1 MKPYEEENKF
11 LHDYDSDAFKIIAS
25 YEEAANIDYKECYA
39 RWYGDLALFEGT
51 TREGI
56 TYEKLCARYKAGL
69 KYLGIIHDQA
79 KAVCS
84 HFLSN
89 QLADHIRTELK
100 KSDAD
105 AGYVPRSIL
114 TEMDLPELTREMLS
128 VDHDMDVDCD
138 IGQEITCCFET
149 WFDVDKKFGTHIH
162 DEDGAW
168 LNMYGK
174 YNPFEDTLRIECEI
188 SRDKSSEY
196 FDYEPTA
203 SESQLIKGMIAEKIM
218 ETHGQTP
225 EEFCDDFYGYKPEF
239 GGLT

>member
-1 MKPYEEENKF
+1 MKPHEEENRF
-11 LHDYDSDAFKIIAS
+11 LHDYGSDAFKIIVS
-25 YEEAANIDYKECYA
+25 YEEAANIDCSERYA
-39 RWYGDLALFEGT
+39 QWYGDLGLFEGT
-51 TREGI
+51 AREGI

-79 KAVCS
+79 DAVCG
-84 HFLSN
+84 HFLSS
-89 QLADHIRTELK
+89 QLADHIRTELQ

-114 TEMDLPELTREMLS
+114 NEMDLPELTREMLW

-149 WFDVDKKFGTHIH
+149 WFDVDKKFGLKIN
-162 DEDGAW
+162 DEDDRW

-174 YNPFEDTLRIECEI
+174 YNPFADTLRIECEI
-188 SRDKSSEY
+188 SRDKGSEC

-203 SESQLIKGMIAEKIM
+203 SESQLIKDMIAEKIM
-218 ETHGQTP
+218 ELHGQTP
-225 EEFCDDFYGYKPEF
+225 EEFCDGFYGYKPEF

>member
-11 LHDYDSDAFKIIAS
+11 SHDYDSDAFKIIAS
-25 YEEAANIDYKECYA
+25 YEEAANIDCKECYA
-39 RWYGDLALFEGT
+39 QWYGDLALFEGT

-56 TYEKLCARYKAGL
+56 TYEKLCVRYKAGL

-89 QLADHIRTELK
+89 QLVDHIRTELQ

-105 AGYVPRSIL
+105 AEYVPRSIL
-114 TEMDLPELTREMLS
+114 TKMDLPELTREMLS

-138 IGQEITCCFET
+138 NGQEITCYIET
-149 WFDVDKKFGTHIH
+149 WFDVDKKFGIH
-162 DEDGAW
+162 TADDDDTW

-174 YNPFEDTLRIECEI
+174 YNPFKDTLRIECEI
-188 SRDKSSEY
+188 CRDNGSEY

-218 ETHGQTP
+218 EMHGKTP
-225 EEFCDDFYGYKPEF
+225 EEFCDDLCDDVPTMGE
-239 GGLT
+239 LS